1 MGRTILRDVTVATPC
16 TFTLQPEA
24 LWPRKRR
31 PSVTAMRIATL
42 SPEQYSA
49 RQREVAE
56 RIAGRRGAV
65 RGPFQVWLNSPE
77 LCERVEALGAF
88 LRFESS
94 LPLRLR
100 ELSLLIAARHM
111 DAQYSWNAHV
121 DKAVEEGV
129 PRAAVE
135 AIARHEQP
143 AFDRPED
150 TAFYA
155 FCHELLTEHFV
166 SDATFAAAL
175 EHFGPVGLVDTVA
188 SLGNFTMLG
197 MCLNAFQVDLQAD
210 REPPYPDIRGYA
222 RRTEASR

>member
-1 MGRTILRDVTVATPC
+1 MPC
-16 TFTLQPEA
+16 TVTLQ
-24 LWPRKRR
+24 
-31 PSVTAMRIATL
+31 AMPVRGEQRGPNLTDMRLPKIEPDHY
-42 SPEQYSA
+42 SP
-49 RQREVAE
+49 RQREVAD

-65 RGPFQVWLNSPE
+65 RGPFQVWLNSPD

-88 LRFESS
+88 LRFDSS

-121 DKAVEEGV
+121 EKAVDEGV

-135 AIARHEQP
+135 AIARREQP
-143 AFDRPED
+143 VFDRPED
-150 TAFYA
+150 TAFFA

-166 SDATFAAAL
+166 SDATFAVAL
-175 EHFGPVGLVDTVA
+175 QHFGPEGLVDTVA

-197 MCLNAFQVDLQAD
+197 MCLNAFEVDLQAD

-222 RRTEASR
+222 RLSEAAR